1 MEMNNLEL
9 REHFEQVKS
18 NILNKIQKNHE
29 KWEKMWQEAVGN
41 PRIEAELIYL
51 KLKIQLMEAEANKE
65 LKALEEKVRGV
76 E

>member
-9 REHFEQVKS
+9 REYFEKVKN
-18 NILNKIQKNHE
+18 NILNKIRVNHE
-29 KWEKMWQEAVGN
+29 TWEKLWQEAVGN
-41 PRIEAELIYL
+41 PGIEAELIYL

-65 LKALEEKVRGV
+65 LKELEEKIP